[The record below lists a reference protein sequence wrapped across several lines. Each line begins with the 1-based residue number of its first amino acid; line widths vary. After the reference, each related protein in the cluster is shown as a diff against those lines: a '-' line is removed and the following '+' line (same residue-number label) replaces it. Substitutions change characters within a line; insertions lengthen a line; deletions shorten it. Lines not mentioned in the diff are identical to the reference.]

1 VDRSVRDIE
10 TRWSEGAKMN
20 SDSAD
25 HYEVLQVSRNAA
37 PETIDRVFR
46 FMAKRYHPD
55 NQETGD
61 AERFNEVVAAFRV
74 LSNPEM
80 RVAYDV
86 RYDQIRIN
94 RARLLNQ
101 EVAEDEFGQDT
112 RIRTMILS
120 LLYGARRED
129 VDEPG
134 MGTLEL
140 ERLVD
145 CPEEHMKFHIWYL
158 KSNGWI
164 ERLDN
169 GQYAITASGVDRATR
184 EAGGGP
190 LRLPS
195 GGHDAPA
202 PEV

>member
-1 VDRSVRDIE
+1 LS
-10 TRWSEGAKMN
+10 
-20 SDSAD
+20 
-25 HYEVLQVSRNAA
+25 
-37 PETIDRVFR
+37 PEPSSGRVPGHR
-46 FMAKRYHPD
+46 LD
-55 NQETGD
+55 EL
-61 AERFNEVVAAFRV
+61 VA
-74 LSNPEM
+74 
-80 RVAYDV
+80 
-86 RYDQIRIN
+86 
-94 RARLLNQ
+94 
-101 EVAEDEFGQDT
+101 
-112 RIRTMILS
+112 
-120 LLYGARRED
+120 
-129 VDEPG
+129 
-134 MGTLEL
+134 L